1 MPCHVGPG
9 RLIGE
14 IDTTATLAAGRLIHD
29 PGLFVRAGRGL
40 LVLRSAERLEPSAAA
55 LVALALDEPGE
66 GFGIIACDES
76 LADEDGPARCLAER
90 LALHLDLTGLD
101 ESAIPATDPAA
112 SLPPATVSP
121 ASPLPM
127 RRSSASRPQPPRS
140 ACAPTA
146 PCSIAFAP
154 RASSPPSRGA

>member
-1 MPCHVGPG
+1 MDPKALGGVLLKGPAGTCARPFHRHAGHRLAGRQPVLPVPCHVGPG

-76 LADEDGPARCLAER
+76 LADEDGSG
-90 LALHLDLTGLD
+90 AL
-101 ESAIPATDPAA
+101 PCRN
-112 SLPPATVSP
+112 
-121 ASPLPM
+121 ASPCI
-127 RRSSASRPQPPRS
+127 S
-140 ACAPTA
+140 T
-146 PCSIAFAP
+146 
-154 RASSPPSRGA
+154 